1 MIRLTDLDRV
11 PPLSAPVILT
21 IGNFDGL
28 HRGHKRV
35 LRKVISRGREE
46 GGTSCVVTF
55 EPHPLKVLH
64 PERAPRLIQTP
75 DQKRD
80 ILAHLGVEVLV
91 EVPFTRDFGE
101 VRAEDFARLI
111 ASRLHP
117 LEIHIGEDFRFGR
130 GREGDIALL
139 QRLQGTLGFTATAF
153 PKLRVGGEEV
163 SSSRIRTLLAAGD
176 MAAAVHLLGRPY
188 VIEGTVEHGDG
199 RGKTLGYP
207 TANLAIENELVPAH
221 GVYAVAVDVG
231 DPLLLPGVANL
242 GRRPTFGEHE
252 VAVEV
257 HCLTGGR
264 DLYGTRIKCLFFNF
278 LRPERRFS
286 SAEEL
291 KGQIAVDVD
300 AARQFFTTVSL
311 QRRMY
316 Y

>member
-1 MIRLTDLDRV
+1 MILLTDLNHIPDLT
-11 PPLSAPVILT
+11 PPVILT

-28 HRGHKRV
+28 HRGHKRI

-64 PERAPRLIQTP
+64 PARAPQLIQTLT
-75 DQKRD
+75 QKRD

-91 EVPFTRDFGE
+91 EIPFTKEFGDLG
-101 VRAEDFARLI
+101 AEEFARLL
-111 ASRLHP
+111 ASRLRP
-117 LEIHIGEDFRFGR
+117 QEIYIGEDFRFGR
-130 GREGDIALL
+130 GREGSIDLL
-139 QRLQGTLGFTATAF
+139 QRLQGELGFQAEAF
-153 PKLRVGGEEV
+153 QKLKVGPEEV
-163 SSSRIRTLLAAGD
+163 SSTRIRRLLLEGE
-176 MAAAVHLLGRPY
+176 MEQAVQLLGRPY
-188 VIEGTVEHGDG
+188 VIEGVVEHGDG
-199 RGKTLGYP
+199 RGKTLGFP

-231 DPLLLPGVANL
+231 EPLLLPGVANL
-242 GRRPTFGEHE
+242 GTRPTFGENR

-264 DLYGTRIKCLFFNF
+264 DLYGKKVRCLFFKF
-278 LRPERRFS
+278 LRPETKFAS
-286 SAEEL
+286 VQEL
-291 KGQIAVDVD
+291 MAQIALDAQ
-300 AARQFFTTVSL
+300 AAREYFRTAPL